1 MKGQGISLVGSPRE
15 MDKYLVVVGKAGN
28 IASYSMVN
36 VLGMVVVFEI
46 LMIGVDGDR
55 VGGCP

>member
-1 MKGQGISLVGSPRE
+1 